1 METQTVIQKPQSVS
15 TAVNLLWMSLAIH
28 LVSTLMKYFNVG
40 GVLASHWL
48 PNSIVVFGI
57 AISAF
62 LIFTI
67 SAGKNW
73 ARVVYLV
80 VFVTDVIPLSFILA
94 DFSQSLLINILFMT
108 KIGLQAYA
116 MFMLFTQ
123 PARSWFLRKWQGNSD
138 MKNKE
143 K

>member
-1 METQTVIQKPQSVS
+1 METQTVMQKPQSVS

-28 LVSTLMKYFNVG
+28 LVSTLMKYFNTG
-40 GVLASHWL
+40 GVLASDAL
-48 PNSIVVFGI
+48 PNSIAVFGF
-57 AISAF
+57 AMSAF
-62 LIFTI
+62 LIFKI

-73 ARVVYLV
+73 TRVVYFV

-108 KIGLQAYA
+108 EVGLQAYA

-123 PARSWFLRKWQGNSD
+123 PATSWFLRKWQGNSD
-138 MKNKE
+138 MTNKE